1 MKIYAYNQACYQFSI
16 FDSYGDGL
24 SSNNT
29 AGNNP
34 NYYILDSNGNSLVSM
49 TNTNFGNQDLYDFCI
64 TNENCNDTDG
74 DGVCDENEITGCQNI
89 NACNYDSL
97 ATDPGECIYPT
108 ETYLDCNG
116 VCLNDTDLDEVC
128 NLLDNCPSTY
138 NPDQEDSNGNGVGDL
153 CENVVGCTD
162 ETACNYNQEASIDCN
177 CCTYPQE
184 YLDCDGNCLND
195 INENDIC
202 DELEIAG
209 CIDSFACNYN
219 QFANTDDG
227 SCEYEMSV
235 VAALGIFHVLAV
247 QMKMLATLIL

>member
-1 MKIYAYNQACYQFSI
+1 M
-16 FDSYGDGL
+16 

-34 NYYILDSNGNSLVSM
+34 NYYILDSNVFLVSM

-74 DGVCDENEITGCQNI
+74 DGVRDENEITGCQNI

-138 NPDQEDSNGNGVGDL
+138 NPDQEDSKWQRSRDVKML
-153 CENVVGCTD
+153 W
-162 ETACNYNQEASIDCN
+162 
-177 CCTYPQE
+177 
-184 YLDCDGNCLND
+184 
-195 INENDIC
+195 
-202 DELEIAG
+202 
-209 CIDSFACNYN
+209 
-219 QFANTDDG
+219 
-227 SCEYEMSV
+227 
-235 VAALGIFHVLAV
+235 AV
-247 QMKMLATLIL
+247 QMKQRVIIIKKLGH